1 MGETIVGNSL
11 PKYAAL
17 TVTLLVAGML
27 AGCGSLSHGITK
39 DGTHAQ
45 QLVWPKP
52 SDTIALHRGGTFP
65 NLDNLRQVQAGLDK
79 NQIIALIGAPH
90 FNEGFAG
97 VREWN
102 YVFNFRGADGK
113 LTQCE
118 YKILF
123 DDSRIARSFYWNP
136 ESCADLLNPP
146 AKAAP
151 QLQRFT
157 LSADALFAFDKYK
170 LSDIKPQGRE
180 RLDALAQ
187 KLTAPD
193 AKAGHIHVV
202 GYTDRLGSTDYNQ
215 TLSGRRAATVRD
227 YLVGKGVNAD
237 HVDAEGRGEA
247 DPVKTCDDKVRAKL
261 IACLAP
267 NRRVVVEAEGT
278 H

>member
-1 MGETIVGNSL
+1 MGNSL
-11 PKYAAL
+11 RKCAVLTAAL
-17 TVTLLVAGML
+17 LAAGAL

-45 QLVWPKP
+45 QLVWPQP
-52 SDTIALHRGGTFP
+52 SDTNPLHRGGTFP
-65 NLDNLRQVQAGLDK
+65 NLDNLRQVQAGLNK

-102 YVFNFRGADGK
+102 YVFNFRKDGAV
-113 LTQCE
+113 TQCE

-123 DDSRIARSFYWNP
+123 DDKKIARSFYWNP
-136 ESCADLLNPP
+136 DSCADFLNPP

-151 QLQRFT
+151 QVERFT

-180 RLDALAQ
+180 QLDALAQ

-193 AKAGHIHVV
+193 AKAEHVHV
-202 GYTDRLGSTDYNQ
+202 IGYTDRLGSTEYNQ
-215 TLSGRRAATVRD
+215 TLSERRAATVRD
-227 YLVGKGVNAD
+227 YLASKGVASD
-237 HVDAEGRGEA
+237 HIDAEGRGEA
-247 DPVKTCDDKVRAKL
+247 DPVKTCNDRSRAKL

>member
-1 MGETIVGNSL
+1 MGHSL
-11 PKYAAL
+11 RKGAVLTAAL
-17 TVTLLVAGML
+17 LAAGLL

-45 QLVWPKP
+45 QLVWPNP
-52 SDTIALHRGGTFP
+52 ADTNPLHRGGTFP
-65 NLDNLRQVQAGLDK
+65 NLDNLRQVQAGLNK

-102 YVFNFRGADGK
+102 YVFNFRGADGN

-123 DDSRIARSFYWNP
+123 DDSKTARSFYWNP
-136 ESCADLLNPP
+136 ESCADFLNPP

-151 QLQRFT
+151 QQVERFT

-170 LSDIKPQGRE
+170 LSDIKPRGRE
-180 RLDALAQ
+180 ELDALAR

-193 AKAGHIHVV
+193 AKAEHIHVV
-202 GYTDRLGSTDYNQ
+202 GYTDRLGSPDYNQ
-215 TLSGRRAATVRD
+215 TLSERRATTVRD
-227 YLVGKGVNAD
+227 YLAGKGVASD
-237 HVDAEGRGEA
+237 HIDAEGRGEA
-247 DPVKTCDDKVRAKL
+247 DPVKTCDDKSRAKL